1 MLSYIVLGIYV
12 FIVASFMM
20 ILWVETIHT
29 NKEVV
34 KKRNKQ
40 KKAKGKE
47 YRSNDDNYFD
57 RYK

>member
-12 FIVASFMM
+12 FIVSAFML

-34 KKRNKQ
+34 KKRNQKIKQ
-40 KKAKGKE
+40 NKKIYSPEK
-47 YRSNDDNYFD
+47 DDYFD

>member
-34 KKRNKQ
+34 KKRNKL
-40 KKAKGKE
+40 KKAKQKE
-47 YRSNDDNYFD
+47 YKSNDDDYFD

>member
-12 FIVASFMM
+12 FIVAAFMV

-34 KKRNKQ
+34 KKRNK
-40 KKAKGKE
+40 KIKE
-47 YRSNDDNYFD
+47 KLKMYDSNKDDYFD

>member
-12 FIVASFMM
+12 FIVAAFMM
-20 ILWVETIHT
+20 VLLVETIHT

-34 KKRNKQ
+34 KKRNK
-40 KKAKGKE
+40 KKKTKGKE
-47 YRSNDDNYFD
+47 YNSLDDSYFD

>member
-12 FIVASFMM
+12 FIVSAFML

-34 KKRNKQ
+34 KKRNQKIKQ
-40 KKAKGKE
+40 KKKIYSK
-47 YRSNDDNYFD
+47 NKDDYFD

>member
-12 FIVASFMM
+12 FIVAAFMV
-20 ILWVETIHT
+20 ILWMETIHT

-34 KKRNKQ
+34 KKRNK
-40 KKAKGKE
+40 KIKE
-47 YRSNDDNYFD
+47 KLKMYDSNKDDYFD

>member
-12 FIVASFMM
+12 FIVSAFMLV
-20 ILWVETIHT
+20 LWVETIHT

-34 KKRNKQ
+34 KKRNKKIKQ
-40 KKAKGKE
+40 KKKM
-47 YRSNDDNYFD
+47 YDSNKDDYFD